1 MTPTWLFHIMG
12 KFYFG
17 PIEMS
22 VGAVCRSTRYG
33 SYIKAFE
40 GSIVGNNKLVFA
52 SLSGHSQCDET

>member
-1 MTPTWLFHIMG
+1 MTPTWLFHTMG
-12 KFYFG
+12 EILFC
-17 PIEMS
+17 S
-22 VGAVCRSTRYG
+22 NRNLRYG

>member
-22 VGAVCRSTRYG
+22 AGVLRYG